1 MVIDMNEVKHV
12 TLAQVREFLAGTA
25 DVGFQAH
32 GEDAERYRWI
42 ARILRRFG
50 YGGLDR
56 ADRGLILRYLQ
67 RMTGYSRQQVTRL
80 VRQYVQTGGLRQRYG
95 KPRAG
100 FAVRYT
106 PGDVELLAEVDTLHN
121 TLSGPATAVLLR
133 RAWQVYGDCRFERL
147 AAISVSH
154 LYNLRQR
161 PRYQARRRH
170 FTKTRPTVSAIG
182 VRRAPQPQGR
192 PGFIR
197 IDTVHQGDQ
206 DGVKGLYHIN
216 AVDCVT
222 QWEIV
227 ASCEKISEA
236 FLLPVL
242 GELLAG
248 FPFAILGV
256 HSDNGSEYVNG
267 DVARLLEKLRA
278 EFTRSRPR
286 HSNDNG
292 LAETKN
298 GAIVR
303 KVMGYSHI
311 PQRFAARVNTFYRE
325 HLNPYVNLHRPSFFA
340 HEKVDAKGKVRKTY
354 PPDLIMTPLDRLASL
369 PKPDQYL
376 NDGVTLSKLQD
387 LSKTMTDNEAAG
399 RVNAARTELF
409 QFIQRRSRL
418 SA

>member
-25 DVGFQAH
+25 DVGFRPL

-42 ARILRRFG
+42 SRVLRRFG
-50 YGGLDR
+50 YGWLSR

-95 KPRAG
+95 KPQAG
-100 FAVRYT
+100 FSVRYT
-106 PGDVELLAEVDTLHN
+106 LGDVELLAEVDTLHN
-121 TLSGPATAVLLR
+121 TLSGPATVVLLR
-133 RAWQVYGDCRFERL
+133 RAWRVYGDSRFERL
-147 AAISVSH
+147 AGLSVSH

-161 PRYQARRRH
+161 PRYRALRRH
-170 FTKTRPTVSAIG
+170 FTKTRPTMIAIG

-206 DGVKGLYHIN
+206 DGIKGLYHIN

-242 GELLAG
+242 AEMLAG

-256 HSDNGSEYVNG
+256 HSDNGSEYVNR

-325 HLNPYVNLHRPSFFA
+325 HLNPYVNLHRPSYFA
-340 HEKVDAKGKVRKTY
+340 QESVDARGKIKRTY
-354 PPDLIMTPLDRLASL
+354 PAELIMTPLERLASL
-369 PKPDQYL
+369 ANPEQHLKPD
-376 NDGVTLSKLQD
+376 VTLSRLEELAKEI
-387 LSKTMTDNEAAG
+387 TDNEAAS
-399 RVNAARTELF
+399 RLNAARTELF